1 MKKMTLALAF
11 AGLAAQSFALAA
23 DSGESLYINNCS
35 SCHGKNREGATGPSL
50 ADSTWIHGEPTKANL
65 AKIIGKGVLEKG
77 MPAWSGVLTAAQI
90 DLLAGFLLT
99 KSDAIPQALA
109 LQAADELA
117 QIRVPKG
124 FTLSIYADNL
134 PTARALAVDDKDVVY
149 VGSRK
154 AGKVFALVDSNK
166 DGVAEK
172 TYTVAE
178 GLDNPQGLTLLNGA
192 LYVSE
197 IERVIRFDNI
207 ATTFDKSPS
216 YIVVKDD
223 FPKDR
228 WHGEKVIKAGPDGR
242 LYVPIG
248 APCNVCDKENEPYEK
263 IYSMKPDGSDFQ
275 VFARGIRNSVGFA
288 WHPVTRELWFTDNNR
303 DMMGDNM
310 PSCELNRAPKA
321 GLHFG
326 FPYCHSGVLPDPEF
340 GVGKSC
346 NDYVPPV
353 VQVGP
358 HSAPLGLAFYT
369 GNMFPADY
377 KNQLFIAEHGSWN
390 RSQKIGY
397 RISLVVLVNNKLLSH
412 VPFIEFMN
420 MDKVLG
426 RPVDVAQL
434 SDGSLLVS
442 DDDRGRVY
450 RVTYKAPPVEAKQ

>member
-1 MKKMTLALAF
+1 
-11 AGLAAQSFALAA
+11 
-23 DSGESLYINNCS
+23 
-35 SCHGKNREGATGPSL
+35 
-50 ADSTWIHGEPTKANL
+50 
-65 AKIIGKGVLEKG
+65 
-77 MPAWSGVLTAAQI
+77 MPAWGAALNAAQI
-90 DLLAGFLLT
+90 GQLADFLLT
-99 KSDAIPQALA
+99 KPATAAAIS
-109 LQAADELA
+109 AADDLA

-124 FTLSIYADNL
+124 FTLSVYADNL
-134 PTARALAVDDKDVVY
+134 DTARAMAVDEKDVVY

-154 AGKVFALVDSNK
+154 AGKVYALVDANK

-197 IERVIRFDNI
+197 VSRVVRFDNI
-207 ATTFDKSPS
+207 ATTFDKKPN
-216 YIVVKDD
+216 YKIVKDD

-248 APCNVCDKENEPYEK
+248 APCNVCDKEDGPYEK

-275 VFARGIRNSVGFA
+275 VYARGIRNSVGFA
-288 WHPVTRELWFTDNNR
+288 FHPVTKELWFTDNNR

-310 PSCELNRAPKA
+310 PSCELNRAPKP
-321 GLHFG
+321 GMHFG
-326 FPYCHSGVLPDPEF
+326 FPYCHSGVLLDPEF

-346 NDYVPPV
+346 DDYTPPV
-353 VQVGP
+353 VLVGP
-358 HSAPLGLAFYT
+358 HTAPLGLAFYT

-397 RISLVVLVNNKLLSH
+397 RVSLVTLVNNKLLSH
-412 VPFIEFMN
+412 VPFVEFMN

-434 SDGSLLVS
+434 SDGSLLIS

-450 RVTYKAPPVEAKQ
+450 RVTYKAPPPEPKQ

>member
-1 MKKMTLALAF
+1 
-11 AGLAAQSFALAA
+11 
-23 DSGESLYINNCS
+23 
-35 SCHGKNREGATGPSL
+35 
-50 ADSTWIHGEPTKANL
+50 
-65 AKIIGKGVLEKG
+65 

-99 KSDAIPQALA
+99 KPGAIPQAPVP
-109 LQAADELA
+109 QAADELA

-154 AGKVFALVDSNK
+154 AGKVYALVDSNK

-172 TYTVAE
+172 TYTIAE

-207 ATTFDKSPS
+207 STTFDKKPA
-216 YIVVKDD
+216 YKVVKDD

-369 GNMFPADY
+369 GNMFPAEY

-434 SDGSLLVS
+434 SDGSLLIS